1 MEVIPIAGM
10 LENFGNP
17 RTLKNIFFKFLRECK
32 MITEQEQ
39 DQFLRQLLSSDQ
51 DILKEDFFNRNLED
65 RKQILKYI
73 LRNQLCEVTFRK
85 VDGSVRIMPC
95 TLQPERLPEQEFEIV
110 FETVE
115 PATEQAKK
123 PRTENPNT
131 IRVYCLDKEEWR
143 SFRIDNVIS
152 VKAIVSN

>member
-1 MEVIPIAGM
+1 
-10 LENFGNP
+10 
-17 RTLKNIFFKFLRECK
+17 

-51 DILKEDFFNRNLED
+51 DLLKEDFFNRSIED
-65 RKQILKYI
+65 RKRILKYI

-95 TLQPERLPEQEFEIV
+95 TLQPERLPAQEFEIV
-110 FETVE
+110 LETVD
-115 PATEQAKK
+115 TETEKPKK

-152 VKAIVSN
+152 LKVLAVG